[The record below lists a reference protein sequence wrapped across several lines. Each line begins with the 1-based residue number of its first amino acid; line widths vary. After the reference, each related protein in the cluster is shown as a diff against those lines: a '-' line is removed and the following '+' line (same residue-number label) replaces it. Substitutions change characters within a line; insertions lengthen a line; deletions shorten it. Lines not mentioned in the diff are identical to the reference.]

1 MIAQWKRASI
11 YSLKVKNFFV
21 TMSSD
26 LESKIGEMCH
36 LLAQQEALMTKV
48 FDQALRTNLR
58 LHDLKKRVETLDL
71 EVRDLV
77 YVCNKMMHCLG
88 VGDDMV
94 LRRDLKRK
102 RKYEEPPTPVD
113 VTENHPDYADS
124 MDKSTK
130 QLGSAWESSERMNLR
145 WWCECSRK
153 TQG

>member
-1 MIAQWKRASI
+1 
-11 YSLKVKNFFV
+11 
-21 TMSSD
+21 MSSE

-88 VGDDMV
+88 VGDDVV

-113 VTENHPDYADS
+113 VCEKHPDYADS

-130 QLGSAWESSERMNLR
+130 QLGSAWESSERMQLR
-145 WWCECSRK
+145 
-153 TQG
+153 